1 MRFVASHAREGSE
14 HRPGDMSERAICST
28 DGPAAAATVL
38 LRRDRDS
45 ELIGPV
51 LGERRQANTDHI
63 SGVAAR
69 SSSRTSLASAREH
82 SRGSGLCRNLG
93 EHQPDR

>member
-1 MRFVASHAREGSE
+1 
-14 HRPGDMSERAICST
+14 MSERAICST

-38 LRRDRDS
+38 VRRYRDS

-69 SSSRTSLASAREH
+69 SSSRTSLA
-82 SRGSGLCRNLG
+82 
-93 EHQPDR
+93 